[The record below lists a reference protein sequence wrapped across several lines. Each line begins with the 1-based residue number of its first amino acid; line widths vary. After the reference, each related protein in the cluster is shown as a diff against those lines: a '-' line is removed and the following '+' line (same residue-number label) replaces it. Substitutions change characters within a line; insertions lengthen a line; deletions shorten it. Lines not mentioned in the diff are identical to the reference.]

1 MPVLYVT
8 EQGAEVGV
16 RGPRLVVRKGRT
28 VLGDV
33 RIEDCPQVVLMGMVQ
48 VSTQAVRALLD
59 AGVEVLYLTRGGRF
73 LGRLSGGLSG
83 HIALRRRQFRQL
95 SDPTFVHDLAVRIVE
110 GKVRNQQVLLRR
122 YQAQAKDERIAMTL
136 TRMRCTLGRLSGAS
150 TLDQV
155 RGMEGLA
162 SREFF
167 GAFGRLIRAEGI
179 VFTQRLRRPPPDP
192 VNLLLSFGYTLLAG
206 AIHGMVEQAGMDPYL
221 GALHEPE
228 RGRPSLV
235 LDLMEE
241 FRPILVDTTV
251 IRVLNTRAIGLRDF
265 AWPVEGEEAAI
276 EDEWERE
283 EWEGRGSAGDGENDD
298 REEATVPV
306 GRRRLLLSPL
316 GARKWV
322 SAFERRLAEV
332 IEYPPRGCRLTYRQI
347 LLEQVYR
354 MARHFQGKEEYRS
367 FCYSW

>member
-8 EQGAEVGV
+8 EQGAEVGM

-33 RIEDCPQVVLMGMVQ
+33 RLEDCPQVVLMGNVQ
-48 VSTQAVRALLD
+48 VSTQAVRAMLL
-59 AGVEVLYLTRGGRF
+59 AGVEVLYLTLGGRF

-83 HIALRRRQFRQL
+83 HIALRQRQFQQL
-95 SDPTFVHDLAVRIVE
+95 GDAAFARDLASVVVD
-110 GKVRNQQVLLRR
+110 GKIHNQQTLLRR
-122 YQAQAKDERIAMTL
+122 HQKDIQDERLAAAL
-136 TRMRCTLGRLSGAS
+136 TRMRAARAALEGAG

-155 RGMEGLA
+155 RGLEGIA

-179 VFTQRLRRPPPDP
+179 EFSRRLRRPPPDP

-206 AIHGMVEQAGMDPYL
+206 SIHGMVEQAGMDPYL
-221 GALHEPE
+221 GALHAAE

-241 FRPILVDTTV
+241 FRPVLVDATV
-251 IRVLNTRAIGLRDF
+251 LRVLNSRAMSRRDF
-265 AWPVEGEEAAI
+265 IWLAEGEETEV

-283 EWEGRGSAGDGENDD
+283 EWEARQAGEDPLGSDEDPEPPA
-298 REEATVPV
+298 
-306 GRRRLLLSPL
+306 GRRRLLLTPMGS
-316 GARKWV
+316 RKWV
-322 SAFERRLAEV
+322 TAYERRLAETV
-332 IEYPPRGCRLTYRQI
+332 EYPRAGCRLTYRQV
-347 LLEQVYR
+347 LREQVYCL
-354 MARHFQGKEEYRS
+354 ARHFLGQERYQCFR
-367 FCYSW
+367 YSW